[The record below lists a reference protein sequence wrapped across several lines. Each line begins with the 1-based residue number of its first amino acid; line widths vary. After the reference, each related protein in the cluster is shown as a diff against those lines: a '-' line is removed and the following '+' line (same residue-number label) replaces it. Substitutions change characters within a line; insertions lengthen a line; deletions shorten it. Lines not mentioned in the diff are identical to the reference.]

1 MHKIVISDTSTLLLF
16 HKIETLDLL
25 QKVYGELITTPE
37 IAEEFGEKLPVWIKI
52 QSVSDKKYLE
62 FIETQVDSGEASV
75 IALAKEFDDTLLILD
90 DLKARKLAARLN
102 LKITGTLGIIHK
114 AKQMLIIEKVKPVI
128 DKLLKTDFRISE
140 K

>member
-1 MHKIVISDTSTLLLF
+1 MHKIVISDTSTLILF